1 MFSPKKRVRRSREL
15 ISAALLTSFALAAS
29 PTVPTTKVAAISGN
43 PSSAMVISQVYGG
56 AGCGTAGCSTYQNDY
71 IELYNRSTTAVSITG
86 WSVQYAAATGTA
98 WQVTSLPNVTVQ
110 PGQYLLVA
118 ESASANGVSPLPTPD
133 ATATIVMSAT
143 AGKVALVNC
152 VTALT
157 GACPA
162 NVIGACSIIDF
173 VGYGSTANCNETANA
188 PAPSTTVADI
198 RAGGGNTETDNNSTD
213 FTAAAPNP
221 RNTASTFNSPTA
233 ANGLINGRITTAE
246 GAGIAGTVIN
256 LSGSQTRKTITD
268 ANGNYHFDNVETN
281 GFYSVAPAHVNFAFS
296 PFERSFSQ
304 LGNSTEAAF
313 TGAPI
318 SGENPLDTP
327 EYFVRQHYL
336 DFLGREPDEGGFNFW
351 SDQILDC
358 GNDFACLERRTI
370 NVSAAYFLS
379 IEFQETGVF
388 VDGLYRAS
396 YGRAPMYV
404 EFMPDTATLARDVIV
419 GQPGWQDLLATNKQ
433 EFLDAW
439 VQRAAFRAAH
449 DNLSA
454 ASYVEALISH
464 TGVSFTDGE
473 RAALVSGLTDGTLTR
488 AGVLQRVA
496 QNELFVKAKFND
508 AFVRMQYFG
517 YLRREPDDSG
527 FHFWL
532 NKLNEFDGNFERAEM
547 VKAFLVS
554 GEYRER
560 FRQ

>member
-1 MFSPKKRVRRSREL
+1 MFSPKKRVRRSRQL
-15 ISAALLTSFALAAS
+15 ISAVLLTSFALADFL
-29 PTVPTTKVAAISGN
+29 TVPTTKVAAIGGN

-56 AGCGTAGCSTYQNDY
+56 AGCGTASCSTYQNDY
-71 IELYNRSTTAVSITG
+71 IELYNRSTTAVSISG
-86 WSVQYAAATGTA
+86 WSVQYAPATGTV

-133 ATATIVMSAT
+133 ATGTIVMSAT

-152 VTALT
+152 ITALT

-162 NVIGACSIIDF
+162 NVTGACSIIDF

-198 RAGGGNTETDNNSTD
+198 RGGGGNTDTDNNSTD
-213 FTAAAPNP
+213 FTAAVPTP

-256 LSGSQTRKTITD
+256 LGGSQTRKTITD

-351 SDQILDC
+351 SDQILEC
-358 GNDFACLERRTI
+358 GSDATCVERRTI

-379 IEFQETGVF
+379 IEFQQTGRL

-396 YGRAPMYV
+396 YGVRPQFA
-404 EFMPDTATLARDVIV
+404 EFMPDTQTIARDVVV
-419 GQPGWQDLLATNKQ
+419 GRTGWEQLLAANK
-433 EFLDAW
+433 ENLIDAW
-439 VQRAAFRAAH
+439 VQRPEFHAAYDLLTNDR
-449 DNLSA
+449 
-454 ASYVEALISH
+454 YVDALIEH
-464 TGVSFTDGE
+464 TGISFTPSE
-473 RAALVSGLTDGTLTR
+473 RDVLVNGLTFGTLRR
-488 AGVLQRVA
+488 AGVLQRIAEDVRFVA
-496 QNELFVKAKFND
+496 AKHNE
-508 AFVRMQYFG
+508 AFVMMEYFG
-517 YLRREPDDSG
+517 YLRRDPDASG
-527 FHFWL
+527 FQFWL

-554 GEYRER
+554 GEYRQR
-560 FRQ
+560 VRL